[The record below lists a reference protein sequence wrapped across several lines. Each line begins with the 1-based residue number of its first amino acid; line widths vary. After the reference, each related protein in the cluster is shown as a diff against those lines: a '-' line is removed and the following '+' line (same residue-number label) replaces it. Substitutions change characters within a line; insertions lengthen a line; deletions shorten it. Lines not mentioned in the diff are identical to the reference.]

1 MNFSQI
7 MLLVVAFVVTV
18 PLPCMATDEERN
30 SNLVTHSSPMEKYSY
45 SLPGYYVSNDAWGM
59 KDLSDGADYSTSVTF
74 DPTNFQSGTSF
85 SWRYPRNVGRVYGY
99 PHIDYDPH
107 VARVSSTQGANIAN
121 LAANY
126 NVQLSDTVNST
137 VAFDIWFNS
146 QPNGPWETTSIELLV
161 EVHPTSRPAM
171 QNGILERLRRL
182 LRAQPQPDSRLVL
195 TGDGFAGA
203 TVHISDVNAS
213 GANWKFIDVK
223 MPKDTMS
230 GTLSLSNVIK
240 ELIWDGMMTGREYLG
255 SLQFGSEVLGGTGSL
270 RVNSL
275 SYDWTA
281 TATSV
286 GAAGNKAFHMT
297 GGGGNHVVGNG
308 VVDTAIYGD
317 PYNSHHIKSDGTKM
331 LVVTNDNI
339 STLDMLEGITYIK
352 FSDGTYNTAT
362 GAFSGGPNV
371 GSR

>member
-1 MNFSQI
+1 

-18 PLPCMATDEERN
+18 PLPCIATDGERN
-30 SNLVTHSSPMEKYSY
+30 GNVVTHSSPMEKYPY
-45 SLPGYYVSNDAWGM
+45 SLPGYYVSNDAWGV
-59 KDLSDGADYSTSVTF
+59 KDLSDGVDYSSSVTF

-85 SWRYPRNVGRVYGY
+85 SWRYPPNVGRVYGY
-99 PHIDYDPH
+99 PHIDYDPQ
-107 VARVSSTQGANIAN
+107 VARVSSTQDANIAN

-146 QPNGPWETTSIELLV
+146 QPNGRWETTSIELLV
-161 EVHPTSRPAM
+161 EVHPTSRPTK
-171 QNGILERLRRL
+171 QNGILARLRRL
-182 LRAQPQPDSRLVL
+182 FRAQPDSPLVL

-203 TVHISDVNAS
+203 TVHISDVNES

-223 MPKDTMS
+223 MPVDMMS

-240 ELIWDGMMTGREYLG
+240 ELIWNGLMTGREYLG

-270 RVNSL
+270 QINNL

-281 TATSV
+281 TPTSV
-286 GAAGNKAFHMT
+286 GAAGSKAFYMT
-297 GGGGNHVVGNG
+297 GGGGNHVVGSG
-308 VVDTAIYGD
+308 VVDTAIYRD
-317 PYNSHHIKSDGTKM
+317 LYNSHQIKSDGTKI

-339 STLDMLEGITYIK
+339 STLDTLEGITYIK